1 VINNDFSTPEPKS
14 LNITSFYKLNMNNID
29 ISVREVD
36 EKAWLEFTAHCK
48 LKKLKVG
55 TKLSEILS
63 KFLKTK

>member
-1 VINNDFSTPEPKS
+1 M
-14 LNITSFYKLNMNNID
+14 TSFYKSNMSNID

-36 EKAWLEFTAHCK
+36 ENAWLKFTAHCK

-63 KFLKTK
+63 RFLKK